1 MLHYTQFKIAN
12 ILQIENLH
20 GLKILQKA
28 HKIYY
33 SSTNESLSDHLYNT
47 CFSLTNLPVL
57 FFCITAGQRTTHY

>member
-28 HKIYY
+28 HTRSII
-33 SSTNESLSDHLYNT
+33 L
-47 CFSLTNLPVL
+47 VL
-57 FFCITAGQRTTHY
+57 MKV